1 MRRTTTPTPDTE
13 TTEELTPAV
22 EQEQAT
28 PDSQDT
34 ATPAVPAL
42 PVAPALQPKVR
53 TIEELHSVRPEKMT
67 PSEAI
72 RYIKH
77 LREECNK
84 LGNQVQAYQAN
95 AEAALRKAQYYEER
109 YNTLHSKA
117 QSNFEYAKN
126 AVRHCL
132 TSIILAAK
140 LED

>member
-1 MRRTTTPTPDTE
+1 MRRTTAPTPDTE
-13 TTEELTPAV
+13 TTEELTPTV

-28 PDSQDT
+28 PDPQDT
-34 ATPAVPAL
+34 TTPAVPK
-42 PVAPALQPKVR
+42 LQSKTK
-53 TIEELHSVRPEKMT
+53 TIEELHNIHPKKMT

-84 LGNQVQAYQAN
+84 LNNQVQAYREN
-95 AEAALRKAQYYEER
+95 TEAAFRKVQYYEER
-109 YNTLHSKA
+109 YNTLHNKV
-117 QSNFEYAKN
+117 QSHLEYAKN

-132 TSIILAAK
+132 TSVILAAR